1 MYKGMGSKVFPVRL
15 DEGDVRQVDLLVRLG
30 VFKSRSEALRKLI
43 RLGFKSLE
51 ELVEI
56 SEALERLFQLEGEEG
71 EIPIRLD
78 GALRRLLSERGR
90 FT

>member
-1 MYKGMGSKVFPVRL
+1 LYKGMGSKVFPVRL
-15 DEGDVRQVDLLVRLG
+15 DERDVRQVDLLVRLG
-30 VFKSRSEALRKLI
+30 VFKSRSEALRMLI
-43 RLGFKSLE
+43 RLGVKSLE

-56 SEALERLFQLEGEEG
+56 SEALERLSQLEGEEG